1 MEYIYRYS
9 NNLYDKLKHILGY
22 YHRDTGFMPE
32 YTHDTLASEIVRLN
46 HGELLT
52 FRSIGFR
59 EFEYT
64 GHIDGV
70 PIGAITNRILNFIN
84 N

>member
-22 YHRDTGFMPE
+22 YHRDTGFIP
-32 YTHDTLASEIVRLN
+32 YAGKDFLSSEISRLN
-46 HGELLT
+46 HEKLLT
-52 FRSIGFR
+52 FRSIGNLQY
-59 EFEYT
+59 EYT